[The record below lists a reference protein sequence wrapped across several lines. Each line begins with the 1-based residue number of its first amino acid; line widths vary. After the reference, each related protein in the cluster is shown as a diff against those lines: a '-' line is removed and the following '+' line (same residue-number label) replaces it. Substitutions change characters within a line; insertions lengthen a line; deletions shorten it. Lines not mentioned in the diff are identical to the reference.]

1 MRNPTKEGEAMKAG
15 NTQRV
20 LPWYREPWPWI
31 LMSGPATVVVAG
43 IVTAWLAVVH
53 EDALVVDDYYKQGL
67 AINRTLAKQETA
79 ARLGMAAEL
88 QFADDGGAVRVFVT
102 GAAEPPQQLALRLVH
117 ATRAQF
123 DQSVVLERTA
133 GGWYEAR
140 LSAVESGRWTV
151 LLEDLANGWRLG
163 GQWHPA
169 TEQSIRLE
177 PAAS

>member
-1 MRNPTKEGEAMKAG
+1 MIKAG
-15 NTQRV
+15 RQEKV
-20 LPWYREPWPWI
+20 LPWYREPWPWL

-43 IVTAWLAVVH
+43 LVTAWLAVVH

-79 ARLGMAAEL
+79 ARLGMVADL
-88 QFADDGGAVRVFVT
+88 QFSDDGSAVRVFVT
-102 GAAEPPQQLALRLVH
+102 GTTQPPRQIALRLAH

-123 DQSVVLERTA
+123 DQSVVLERTE

-151 LLEDLANGWRLG
+151 LLEDSANGWRLG
-163 GQWHPA
+163 GEWHPA
-169 TEQSIRLE
+169 TQRSIRLE
-177 PAAS
+177 PASN